1 MIYLSSQENVS
12 LKISEW
18 FSNNQINANRG
29 KCHLLTSAIASIVIK
44 IKDNEILISE
54 SRKLVWNIDNKLNF
68 NNHLLKI
75 PKKVNQKVHVLASI
89 EP

>member
-75 PKKVNQKVHVLASI
+75 PKKVDQKVHVLASI
-89 EP
+89 AP